1 VTAVAL
7 KIVGP
12 RSRGNPCGVNAAVRR
27 DRQRL
32 GGCFEGGG
40 LIRLAL
46 KAYRHG
52 ATTPRS
58 WFMPTPSV
66 IDAIAS
72 ATVECA
78 FKVHRRLGP
87 GLLESIYQR
96 CLAFELRKAGIGYGC
111 EVPLPIMY
119 DDNDLGPAYKMDM
132 VIEQAII
139 VENKAVLQ
147 ILPIHQ
153 AQLLTYLKL
162 TDYRLGFLINWNVIL
177 LKDGIKR
184 VANRF

>member
-1 VTAVAL
+1 
-7 KIVGP
+7 
-12 RSRGNPCGVNAAVRR
+12 
-27 DRQRL
+27 
-32 GGCFEGGG
+32 
-40 LIRLAL
+40 
-46 KAYRHG
+46 
-52 ATTPRS
+52 
-58 WFMPTPSV
+58 
-66 IDAIAS
+66 
-72 ATVECA
+72 
-78 FKVHRRLGP
+78 
-87 GLLESIYQR
+87 
-96 CLAFELRKAGIGYGC
+96 
-111 EVPLPIMY
+111 MY